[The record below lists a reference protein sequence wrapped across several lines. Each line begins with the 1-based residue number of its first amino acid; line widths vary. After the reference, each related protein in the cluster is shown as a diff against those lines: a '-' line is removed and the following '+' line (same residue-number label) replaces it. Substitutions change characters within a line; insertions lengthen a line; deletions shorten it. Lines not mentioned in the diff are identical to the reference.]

1 MVTDLISKIKELEG
15 RIKYLETAKMKYFD
29 DIQVPALLLTRGGTG
44 IPALEVFKNGVY
56 LYTFT
61 DESVAGNEKQL
72 FFTLQLPHSW
82 KAGSVVEP
90 HIHYSPYTNT
100 AGTVR
105 FGLEYVWQSI
115 NGVYGATEPIIYVD
129 ADKGSLA
136 FAHKIKTFGNISGA
150 GQTASSVIVGRVFR
164 NSSHGNDNYADKVF
178 IVSLDFHI
186 EHDKLGDLTAPA
198 VP

>member
-29 DIQVPALLLTRGGTG
+29 DSQVPALTLTRSGTG
-44 IPALEVFKNGVY
+44 VPSLDTFKNGTL

-72 FFTLQLPHSW
+72 FFSIQLPHRW
-82 KAGSVVEP
+82 KEGSNVEP
-90 HIHYSPYTNT
+90 HIHYAPNTNT

-129 ADKGSLA
+129 ADKGSVA
-136 FAHKIKTFGNISGA
+136 FAHKLKSFGSISGA
-150 GQTASSVIVGRVFR
+150 GQTASSVLVGRIFR
-164 NSSHGNDNYADKVF
+164 NSSHANDNYAEKVF
-178 IVSLDFHI
+178 ILSFDLHI
-186 EHDKLGDLTAPA
+186 EHDKLGDLTAP
-198 VP
+198 